1 MLGDIFRDHR
11 AEVFWTAIVGGIVI
25 LAVWVLRRVI
35 EARRASHPD
44 LAPILLRTQ
53 NALIALVV
61 VAAIR
66 IVILGTGSSDER
78 WVEILAH
85 VMSIAFIVAVVWAIC
100 EVLVAVEGVL
110 LSRYATHYAA
120 DGVRVRKANTQVI
133 LLRRLLVAIVITV
146 GIGAILMTFPAVR
159 IMGQGLLAS
168 AGLISIVAGL
178 AAQTTLSN
186 VFAGIQLALTDSI
199 RVGDVVSAENESG
212 TVGEITLTY
221 VVLYLWDDRRLILP
235 SSYFTT
241 TPFENW
247 TRWGDRI
254 NSVVLIDVDWS
265 VPLDGLREEYT
276 RAVDESPL
284 WDKRSAAMA
293 VADVARGVVQLR
305 FSTSAASTSD
315 MFGLNALVRETVV
328 RFLASHGGAGVPRM
342 RTEWLLEPPPGAG
355 GGGS

>member
-1 MLGDIFRDHR
+1 MLGDMFRDHR
-11 AEVFWTAIVGGIVI
+11 AEVIWMAITGAFVI
-25 LAVWVLRRVI
+25 LAVWVLHKVI
-35 EARRASHPD
+35 RNTRASHPD
-44 LAPILLRTQ
+44 LAAILRRTQ
-53 NALIALVV
+53 NALIALLM

-66 IVILGTGSSDER
+66 IVMLGTGSSDEQ
-78 WVEILAH
+78 WAAVLAH

-100 EVLVAVEGVL
+100 EVLIAGEGIL
-110 LSRYATHYAA
+110 LARYATHYAA
-120 DGVRVRKANTQVI
+120 DGIRVRKANTQVI

-159 IMGQGLLAS
+159 VVGQGLLAS

-178 AAQTTLSN
+178 AAQTTLAN

-199 RVGDVVSAENESG
+199 RVGDVVSAEEESG

-265 VPLDGLREEYT
+265 VPLDALREEYT
-276 RAVDESPL
+276 KAVEASPL
-284 WDKRSAAMA
+284 WDKRSAGMA
-293 VADVARGVVQLR
+293 VADVAQGGVRLR
-305 FSTSAASTSD
+305 FSTTAATTDD

-328 RFLASHGGAGVPRM
+328 RFLTSQGGAGVPRT
-342 RTEWLLEPPPGAG
+342 RTEWLSEAGKPGT
-355 GGGS
+355 

>member
-1 MLGDIFRDHR
+1 MLGDLFRDHR
-11 AEVFWTAIVGGIVI
+11 GEVIWMAITGAFVI
-25 LAVWVLRRVI
+25 LAVWVLSRVLD
-35 EARRASHPD
+35 ARRASHPN
-44 LAPILLRTQ
+44 LAPILRRTQ
-53 NALIALVV
+53 KALVALLV

-66 IVILGTGSSDER
+66 IVMLGTDSSDER
-78 WVEILAH
+78 WVQVLGH
-85 VMSIAFIVAVVWAIC
+85 VMAIAFIVAVVWAIC

-110 LSRYATHYAA
+110 LSRYATYYAA
-120 DGVRVRKANTQVI
+120 DGIRVRKANTQII

-168 AGLISIVAGL
+168 AGLISIIAGL

-265 VPLDGLREEYT
+265 VPLDALREEYT
-276 RAVDESPL
+276 KAVDESPL
-284 WDKRSAAMA
+284 WDRRSAAMA

-305 FSTSAASTSD
+305 FSTSAATTSD

-328 RFLASHGGAGVPRM
+328 RFLTSHGDVGVPRT
-342 RTEWLLEPPPGAG
+342 RTEWLADAPGNAMPR
-355 GGGS
+355 

>member
-1 MLGDIFRDHR
+1 MSMLGDIFRDHL
-11 AEVFWTAIVGGIVI
+11 AEVLWMAAAGAIVIV
-25 LAVWVLRRVI
+25 AVWVLRRVI
-35 EARRASHPD
+35 LQTRSSHPH

-53 NALIALVV
+53 NALIALLV
-61 VAAIR
+61 VAAVR
-66 IVILGTGSSDER
+66 IVMLGTDSSDER

-85 VMSIAFIVAVVWAIC
+85 IMSIAFIIAVVWAIC
-100 EVLVAVEGVL
+100 EVLIAVEGVL
-110 LSRYATHYAA
+110 LSRHAIYYAG
-120 DGVRVRKANTQVI
+120 DGVRVRKVNTQVTM
-133 LLRRLLVAIVITV
+133 LRRLLVAIVITV
-146 GIGAILMTFPAVR
+146 GIGAVLMTFPAVR
-159 IMGQGLLAS
+159 VMGQGLLAS
-168 AGLISIVAGL
+168 AGLISIIAGL

-254 NSVVLIDVDWS
+254 NSVVLIEVDWS
-265 VPLDGLREEYT
+265 VPLDDLRAEYT
-276 RAVDESPL
+276 RAVEESPL
-284 WDKRSAAMA
+284 WDKRDASMA
-293 VADVARGVVQLR
+293 VADIAQGSVQLR
-305 FSTSAASTSD
+305 FSTSAATTSD

-328 RFLASHGGAGVPRM
+328 RFLSSRGVGVPRT
-342 RTEWLLEPPPGAG
+342 RTEWLANSPGDPMPQ
-355 GGGS
+355 

>member
-11 AEVFWTAIVGGIVI
+11 GEVIWIAAMGAFMI
-25 LAVWVLRRVI
+25 LAVWVLRRVLQ
-35 EARRASHPD
+35 ATRASHPR
-44 LAPILLRTQ
+44 LAPILRRTQ
-53 NALIALVV
+53 NALLALLVV
-61 VAAIR
+61 ATIR
-66 IVILGTGSSDER
+66 IVMLGTGSSDER
-78 WVEILAH
+78 WVEILTH
-85 VMSIAFIVAVVWAIC
+85 VMSIAFIAAVVWATC
-100 EVLVAVEGVL
+100 EVLIAVEGVL
-110 LSRYATHYAA
+110 LSRYAAYHGA
-120 DGVRVRKANTQVI
+120 DGIRVRKANTQVI
-133 LLRRLLVAIVITV
+133 LLRRLLVAVVITV

-168 AGLISIVAGL
+168 AGLISIIAGL

-265 VPLDGLREEYT
+265 VPLDELREEYT
-276 RAVDESPL
+276 KAVEESPL

-293 VADVARGVVQLR
+293 VADVAQGGVRLR
-305 FSTSAASTSD
+305 FATSAASTTD

-328 RFLASHGGAGVPRM
+328 RFLTSHGGAGVPRT
-342 RTEWLLEPPPGAG
+342 RTEWLADAPGKAIPR
-355 GGGS
+355 